1 MSEWYGPA
9 EDVSV
14 KGTVDA
20 IEEVDSK
27 FGKKQLQVNLVDAVR
42 VDSAGRATEHETATL
57 FIATA
62 GQPAQVFAAS
72 ARRVLGITAE
82 QVKAQKPEANIL
94 ARLRGAVVEFGVA
107 RKPFENKKTGVSGE
121 MTLYTVQAV
130 ATGKQGRRSEVVS
143 WLVGKTPAEVM
154 RGASKFGSYAS
165 ILQSTAKTRAEFG
178 VELAKGVF
186 AQVSEG

>member
-1 MSEWYGPA
+1 MTEGYGPP

-130 ATGKQGRRSEVVS
+130 ADKQVSRAEVVA
-143 WLVGKTPAEVM
+143 WVVGKTPAEVM